1 MRKFLFCFLVLTSW
15 NLSFSQNKLCYKLKL
30 SSDKKWTTEDM
41 SLWVTYFSKA
51 DYFEHNADSKQF
63 FFLCSKPIN
72 NNILKAKLEK
82 VVINIDNITELK
94 EKDFIQR
101 YEKMT
106 TAQKEIFSKEV
117 AEKTEKLI
125 SEFETTNK

>member
-1 MRKFLFCFLVLTSW
+1 MRQHIISILFLL
-15 NLSFSQNKLCYKLKL
+15 LSGFSHSQNKFCYELKL

-82 VVINIDNITELK
+82 VAINIDNITELK